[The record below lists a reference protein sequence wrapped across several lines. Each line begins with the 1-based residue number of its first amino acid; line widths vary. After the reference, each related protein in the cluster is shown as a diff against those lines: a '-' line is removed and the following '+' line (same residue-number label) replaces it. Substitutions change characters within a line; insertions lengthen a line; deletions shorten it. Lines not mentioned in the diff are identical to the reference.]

1 LEEIIIAMRKSVLI
15 MAALAPLAFAQ
26 TQQTVTYSY
35 SGLPL
40 PIYPDDWNVVSI
52 IRILVP
58 RSLTVTKVTA
68 SVQVQYSGVGD
79 LNVFLFSANGTRT
92 KLLERNCGG
101 LQNIDTTFD
110 DSAATRFEDTCPQA
124 GSGTYRGNEPLSN
137 SNGENAYGYWRLAV
151 ENSGSSKTGLFSGF
165 SLTIIGT
172 TLGPPFIGPNS
183 IVSSTSFNGGAV
195 APGDLVSLFGVNLGP
210 TPGVRADASTTL
222 PTSLGQTTVTF
233 DGVPAPLFF
242 VSGGFVQAQ
251 APTTLTTGGNTS
263 IRVTSTA
270 GNSST
275 VVLPAVSTNPGI
287 FTVEAGGG
295 GQAKAINQDGS
306 QNGDGS
312 ILGSDKPVPR
322 GSIIQ
327 LYASGLGP
335 LSPAIPA
342 GTPAPNS
349 PLSNTTLAVTAT
361 IANQPATVTFA
372 GAAPGLIG
380 VYQVNV
386 QVPLTAP
393 SGSTRMVLSV
403 GGNTSQNGVTI
414 QIR

>member
-1 LEEIIIAMRKSVLI
+1 MRKSVFLI
-15 MAALAPLAFAQ
+15 AALAPLALAQ
-26 TQQTVTYSY
+26 TQTFTYSY

-52 IRILVP
+52 VRLLVP
-58 RSLTVTKVTA
+58 KSLSVTKVTA
-68 SVQVQYSGVGD
+68 SVQVQYAGVGD

-101 LQNIDTTFD
+101 LVNIDTTFD
-110 DSAATRFEDTCPQA
+110 DSAATRFQDTCPQPGA
-124 GSGTYRGNEPLSN
+124 GTYRGNEPLSN

-151 ENSGSSKTGLFSGF
+151 ENNGSSKTGLFTGF
-165 SLTIIGT
+165 SITITGT

-183 IVSSTSFNGGAV
+183 IVSSTSFNSGAV

-210 TPGVRADASTTL
+210 TPGVRADAGTL
-222 PTSLGQTTVTF
+222 PTTIGQTQVTF

-242 VSGGFVQAQ
+242 ASGGFVQAQ
-251 APTTLTTGGNTS
+251 APTTLTSGGNTS
-263 IRVTSTA
+263 IRVTSSS

-275 VVLPAVSTNPGI
+275 VSVPVVSTNPGI

-312 ILGSDKPVPR
+312 ILGTDKPAPR
-322 GSIIQ
+322 GSVIAV
-327 LYASGLGP
+327 YASGLGA
-335 LSPAIPA
+335 LNPAVAA
-342 GTPAPNS
+342 GTPAPSS
-349 PLSNTTLAVTAT
+349 PLSNTTLPVTAT
-361 IANQPATVTFA
+361 IANQTATVMFA

-380 VYQVNV
+380 VYQVNI
-386 QVPLTAP
+386 QVPATAP
-393 SGSTRMVLSV
+393 SGSARLVLSV
-403 GGNTSQNGVTI
+403 GGNTSQNGVTV